1 MSIYLQHFALKREPF
16 SIVPDPGFLY
26 PSHQHRQAVAHLK
39 YGLDREGGFILLTGE
54 VGTGK
59 TTLTRTML
67 QRIPAHV
74 RVAYVLNS
82 KLNETDLLASICHEL
97 SIKLPKNKDLS
108 FSKICIDALNQNLLA
123 SHAEGKKTLIVI
135 EEAQNLS
142 NDVLE
147 TLRLLSNLETN
158 TQKLLHILLV
168 AQPELIEILGQQDL
182 RQLNQRVVSRFHL
195 LPLDKAEV
203 ANYINH
209 RLHHAGAGGPIFDAG
224 CIGVIFKL
232 TKGVPRLINLICHQ
246 ALLAAYSMGDKK
258 VSAALVKD
266 AASEI
271 MGDLGDSGGSNKL
284 ILGLLVL
291 ILVAV
296 LSLNAP
302 SIKEMIT
309 PYTVTDSVLPAE
321 AALQNVEEPEA
332 SEKEALAATV
342 AALPAN
348 LQDGEDLVP
357 EKEAD
362 IEVITDEPFPVEKKL
377 IQESVNVVSNPL
389 VNLFALW
396 GVEASEVYTFEELS
410 ALAEDNELQAERFG
424 QATIYNL
431 TVVDRPGI
439 VVLKKSSGL
448 TKSQLLIKVD
458 DTFMHLL
465 ENSQTVL
472 LDRQVFEEQWTGTYV
487 YLWLPPKDF
496 IFLQADDVNKPALSW
511 LQAKLGAL
519 SEDSYNII
527 SGGRYTEAVQQQVIK
542 FQRQQN
548 ILPDGIVGPQTLMRL
563 NQLTDEKIP
572 RLFKADN

>member
-258 VSAALVKD
+258 VSAALLKN

-309 PYTVTDSVLPAE
+309 PYLVADAVLPAGSGG
-321 AALQNVEEPEA
+321 LDIEEPGA
-332 SEKEALAATV
+332 IEKEVLASTA

-348 LQDGEDLVP
+348 LQDGEDIVP

-458 DTFMHLL
+458 DTSMHLL

>member
-203 ANYINH
+203 VNYINH
-209 RLHHAGAGGPIFDAG
+209 RLHHAGASAPIFDAG
-224 CIGVIFKL
+224 CISAIFKL

-246 ALLAAYSMGDKK
+246 ALVAAYSLGNRK

-271 MGDLGDSGGSNKL
+271 MGDLGNSGGSNKP

-291 ILVAV
+291 TLVAV

-309 PYTVTDSVLPAE
+309 PYLVANAVLPAGSGG
-321 AALQNVEEPEA
+321 LDIEEPGA
-332 SEKEALAATV
+332 IEKEVLASTA

-348 LQDGEDLVP
+348 LQDGEDIVP

-431 TVVDRPGI
+431 TAVDRPGI
-439 VVLKKSSGL
+439 VVLKKSSRL

>member
-97 SIKLPKNKDLS
+97 SIKLPEKKDLS

-458 DTFMHLL
+458 DTSMHLL

-563 NQLTDEKIP
+563 NQLTDETIP